1 MIEIGSVV
9 EGVVTGIQSYGAF
22 VMLDNGQTGLIHIS
36 EITAKFV
43 KNIGDFVTL
52 GDRIKVKVLALDE
65 KTGNAKLSIK
75 ALEEM
80 PARKHRRQE
89 TLSSRMV
96 SKINDPRSFDALTR
110 YRDQVIVEKHKESEA
125 FPMIQIETNKA
136 FIGDLSAS
144 YQEKVNAVHEMI
156 HQRTGAG
163 ADFLGWLDQ
172 PVNYDVSEMLR
183 IVQVAETIRRD
194 YDVLVVCGIGGSY
207 LGTRAAIE
215 FLQGLLPAKKEIE
228 IVFFGN
234 TFSPTYTAQMM
245 EYLKTKKFAVNVIS
259 KSGTTTET
267 AIAFRLLKQ
276 LAEEKYG
283 KEKARKAIVATTDK
297 ARGVLKTLA
306 DEEGYESFVIPDDIG
321 GRYSVI
327 TAVGLFP
334 LAVAGFDPREI
345 LLGSAAARIDT
356 LTPDLKKNVAYQLSI
371 ARDYW
376 YRHGKTVDLLVT
388 YEPHLV
394 MLGEWWKQL
403 FGESEGKE
411 GKGMFPASVNFSTD
425 LHSLGQFVQEGTK
438 TIVETVLT
446 IAQPMADY
454 QVPKDAADKDGLNYL
469 AGKSMSFINEQAMK
483 GTLAAHADTG
493 SVPNIQLV
501 LKENTPFSLGYLF
514 FFFMKVCAMSAY
526 LLEINPFNQPGV
538 EVYKKNMFQLLGKK

>member
-9 EGVVTGIQSYGAF
+9 EGVVTGIQTYGAF
-22 VMLDNGQTGLIHIS
+22 VMLENGQTGLIHIS

-43 KNIGDFVTL
+43 KNVGDFVTI
-52 GDRIKVKVLALDE
+52 GDRIKVKVLAIDE

-80 PARKHRRQE
+80 PARKHRRLE

-96 SKINDPRSFDALTR
+96 SKISDPHSFETLIQ
-110 YRDQVIVEKHKESEA
+110 YRDQVIQEKQKESED
-125 FPMIQIETNKA
+125 FPMISIELSKA
-136 FIGDLSAS
+136 FVGDLAAL
-144 YQEKVNAVHEMI
+144 YQTKVNAVHDMI
-156 HQRTGAG
+156 HNRTGQG
-163 ADFLGWLDQ
+163 SDYLGWLDQ

-207 LGTRAAIE
+207 LGARAALD
-215 FLQGLLPAKKEIE
+215 FLQGSLPGKKPIE
-228 IVFFGN
+228 IIFFGN

-245 EYLKTKKFAVNVIS
+245 AYLKNKKFAINVIS

-283 KEKARKAIVATTDK
+283 KDKARRAIVATTDK

-306 DEEGYESFVIPDDIG
+306 DEEGYETFVIPDDIG

-334 LAVAGFDPREI
+334 IAVAGFDPREI
-345 LLGSAAARIDT
+345 LLGSAAARLDT
-356 LTPDLKKNVAYQLSI
+356 ATPDLSKNVAYQLSI

-376 YRHGKTVDLLVT
+376 YRQGKTVDLLVT

-446 IAQPMADY
+446 IEQPLVDY
-454 QVPKDAADKDGLNYL
+454 VVPTDVADKDGLNYL
-469 AGKSMSFINEQAMK
+469 AGKTMSYINLQAMK

-493 SVPNIQLV
+493 HVPNIQLV
-501 LKENTPFSLGYLF
+501 LKENTPASLGYLF
-514 FFFMKVCAMSAY
+514 YFFMKVCAMSAY